1 MKWTKTVS
9 VVAKEKKEF
18 IKKGLML
25 KTLQRFKRGRHN
37 VLLKKL
43 SRLIALS
50 SNNDKKMQSFD
61 LIETY
66 AYGMGKDLVCG
77 KDAIKK

>member
-1 MKWTKTVS
+1 
-9 VVAKEKKEF
+9 
-18 IKKGLML
+18 ML

-37 VLLKKL
+37 VLLNEEIIK
-43 SRLIALS
+43 IALR

>member
-1 MKWTKTVS
+1 MI
-9 VVAKEKKEF
+9 KE
-18 IKKGLML
+18 
-25 KTLQRFKRGRHN
+25 
-37 VLLKKL
+37 
-43 SRLIALS
+43 
-50 SNNDKKMQSFD
+50 MQSFD